1 MRYGIT
7 LILSVITHFRYPLSC
22 EGGESLVQRT
32 FKLSARISTEN
43 PSAIK
48 PILERIIGSKG
59 TIKPTQ
65 EGFEVEAGLKGKSSR
80 DLNRMLLSEMRRA
93 EKRTRIRAEWT
104 SGNIIEKY
112 FDYVPK
118 GTRKTNE

>member
-1 MRYGIT
+1 M
-7 LILSVITHFRYPLSC
+7 
-22 EGGESLVQRT
+22 VQRT

-48 PILERIIGSKG
+48 PILERIIGSNG

-65 EGFEVEAGLKGKSSR
+65 EGYEVEADLKGERSR
-80 DLNRMLLSEMRRA
+80 DLNRTLLSEMRRA
-93 EKRTRIRAEWT
+93 ERRTRIRAEWT
-104 SGNIIEKY
+104 SRNIIEKY